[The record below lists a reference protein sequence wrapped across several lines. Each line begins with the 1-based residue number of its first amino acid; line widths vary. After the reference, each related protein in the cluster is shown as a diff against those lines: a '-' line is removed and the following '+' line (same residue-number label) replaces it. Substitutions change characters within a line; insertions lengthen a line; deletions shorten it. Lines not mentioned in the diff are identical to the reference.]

1 MLLMESPCLS
11 NGRGSIHRWI
21 QDNGPGPHGD
31 AIRWRYSSSLVVAWP
46 TWSKLHV
53 GNLANFLLD
62 HHERR
67 QQSEQEQ
74 EQGKQQRQRQRQWQ
88 RQQQQHH
95 HHHHHHRQEP
105 TSHFPSFTCHPLLPC
120 HANPSCSSL
129 PSERVDSLAA
139 LIFSA
144 SAAIWEAS
152 RKRFCLLISF
162 MGATTCGSQEKPK
175 KIPPKI
181 RRWMRIF
188 GHRTVRGSTFAS
200 FIDLTELD
208 DSLKIFGVSLYYL
221 LTCPKYHNSPTTQP
235 TPPKTTFFPPPS
247 FPLILSHIFPLKPLL
262 PIFYHPIIP
271 SSFIPSHPYHRGSGS
286 IRPLHWVKPQ

>member
-74 EQGKQQRQRQRQWQ
+74 EQRQRQRQ
-88 RQQQQHH
+88 QQHHPHH
-95 HHHHHHRQEP
+95 HHHHHHQEP

-120 HANPSCSSL
+120 HARANHFL
-129 PSERVDSLAA
+129 PSHPKESTLWRPW
-139 LIFSA
+139 FSQLRQPSGKHRANA
-144 SAAIWEAS
+144 SAYWSHSWRQPPAVVENP
-152 RKRFCLLISF
+152 RKSPRKFGGEL
-162 MGATTCGSQEKPK
+162 
-175 KIPPKI
+175 
-181 RRWMRIF
+181 RIF

-221 LTCPKYHNSPTTQP
+221 FMCPKYHNSPTTQP
-235 TPPKTTFFPPPS
+235 TPPKTTFSPPPS
-247 FPLILSHIFPLKPLL
+247 FPFSIITHLSP
-262 PIFYHPIIP
+262 
-271 SSFIPSHPYHRGSGS
+271 
-286 IRPLHWVKPQ
+286 